1 MFDAASRYETQPLQ
15 RARGSI
21 VATFRVRDGVTA
33 LDTLHQS
40 GCLKARFPRGVVQG
54 WAELVTL
61 NSSGGI
67 AAGDRLSTRFAAAAA
82 GARVTITAQAAE
94 RFYRARAGDPP
105 AEIENRIDAAAGA
118 AVEWLPQETIVYDG
132 AALSRRLEVDV
143 AAGASFLG
151 IEMLVFGRALM
162 GESVRRL
169 RLRDRLAV
177 NRGGLPLLYDAV
189 RIDGDAASLL
199 ARAGIAGGMGA
210 VATLVYVAADAKAR
224 LTGVREAFRETH
236 AEAGASAEDG
246 LLVARLLAPSGAA
259 LRRAVETA
267 LFVLRGR
274 PLPRVWL
281 C

>member
-1 MFDAASRYETQPLQ
+1 MFDAGCRYETQSLQ
-15 RARGSI
+15 RARGSL
-21 VATFRVRDGVTA
+21 VATFRVRDGVSV

-40 GCLKARFPRGVVQG
+40 GCLKARFPRPTAQG
-54 WAELVTL
+54 WTELVMV

-67 AAGDRLSTRFAAAAA
+67 AAGDRLSTRIAAVP
-82 GARVTITAQAAE
+82 GARVTVSGQAAE
-94 RFYRARAGDPP
+94 RFYRARPGDGP
-105 AEIENRIDAAAGA
+105 AEIANRIDAAAGA

-132 AALSRRLEVDV
+132 AAVSRRLAVEL

-151 IEMLVFGRALM
+151 IEMLMFGRALM

-177 NRGGLPLLYDAV
+177 NRGGVPLLLDAI

-199 ARAGIAGGMGA
+199 ARAGIAGGMSA
-210 VATLVYVAADAKAR
+210 VATLVYVAADAETR
-224 LTGVREAFRETH
+224 LAVLREALQKTD

-246 LLVARLLAPSGAA
+246 LMVARVLAPSAAA
-259 LRRAVETA
+259 LRHAVAAA

-274 PLPRVWL
+274 SLPRVWL